1 MSLENFDLR
10 AALVCARALAACY
23 LPGRLPPR
31 WLLDHLAHLERVV
44 SGSASGTKHVVQ
56 QEESELIGTAEAA
69 RILGYSTR
77 YVRKIHVSLDGRR
90 IGNGWTFPRKA
101 VEEYARMASRRTA

>member
-1 MSLENFDLR
+1 MSLGSFDLR
-10 AALVCARALAACY
+10 AAVLCARTVVALY
-23 LPGRLPPR
+23 QPGRSAPT

-44 SGSASGTKHVVQ
+44 SGSVSGTKHVVQ

-69 RILGYSTR
+69 RILGYSTS
-77 YVRKIHVSLDGRR
+77 YVRRIHTSLDGRR
-90 IGNGWTFPRKA
+90 IGNGWTFPRKV